1 LADAGQDQHGQD
13 QRGQDQ
19 HGQNQHG
26 QNQHGQNQHGQDQPA
41 GRLRAR
47 PGNLLTRLRSPQD
60 AEIVRLAVPAFGAL
74 VAEPLF
80 LLADSA
86 IVGRL
91 GTVPLGGLG
100 VASQVLSTLVGISI
114 FLAYATTAAVARQL
128 GAGNQ
133 RAAIR
138 HGIDGLWLAAGIGLA
153 VLALGWPLAPRLVAA
168 FGGTAAVSHQAVTY
182 LRISLLGAPA
192 MLAVLAGTGVL
203 RGLQDTRTP
212 LAVAVVANAANI
224 ALNATFVL
232 GLHWGIAGSAWGTLI
247 AQTGTAA
254 AYLIVVARGARRA
267 GVSLRPD
274 RGGITTAAFTGAS
287 LVLRTLALQAV
298 LVLMTAIAARDSN
311 AAIAAS
317 QVAMRVWNL
326 FVFALDAIAIAA
338 QAITGRYLGAGDV
351 AGARAANGRMIAWG
365 AAYGTLFSLLLL
377 ALRPALPGL
386 FGVAPDVRSLLL
398 AVLFVVIAQQ
408 PIAGVVFVLD
418 GVLIGA
424 GDQDYLALAGLATL
438 AVFGGAATIAV
449 RTGTGL
455 VGLWLAYAVWMLA
468 RFATLTL
475 RSRTSRWLVTGAVR

>member
-1 LADAGQDQHGQD
+1 LADDEQR
-13 QRGQDQ
+13 RGQ
-19 HGQNQHG
+19 GRR
-26 QNQHGQNQHGQDQPA
+26 A
-41 GRLRAR
+41 GLLARLH
-47 PGNLLTRLRSPQD
+47 SPQD
-60 AEIVRLAVPAFGAL
+60 AEIVRLAIPAFGAL

-100 VASQVLSTLVGISI
+100 VASQVLATLVGVSI
-114 FLAYATTAAVARQL
+114 FLAYGTTAAVSRQL
-128 GAGNQ
+128 GAG
-133 RAAIR
+133 RRDAAIR
-138 HGIDGLWLAAGIGLA
+138 HGIDGLWLAAAIGVVVIA
-153 VLALGWPLAPRLVAA
+153 AGWPLGPRIVAA
-168 FGGTAAVSHQAVTY
+168 FGATPAVSHQAVTY

-212 LAVAVVANAANI
+212 LLVAVAANAVNI

-232 GLHWGIAGSAWGTLI
+232 GLHWGIAGSAWGTFV
-247 AQTGTAA
+247 AQAGAGA
-254 AYLIVVARGARRA
+254 AYLFVVGRGARRA
-267 GVSLRPD
+267 GISLRPNR
-274 RGGITTAAFTGAS
+274 RGVTTAAVAGAA

-298 LVLMTAIAARDSN
+298 LVLMTAIAARQSD

-326 FVFALDAIAIAA
+326 FVYALDAIAIAA

-351 AGARAANGRMIAWG
+351 TGARAATRRMIGWG
-365 AAYGTLFSLLLL
+365 AAYGVIFSLLLL
-377 ALRPALPGL
+377 ALRPAIPGL
-386 FGVAPDVRSLLL
+386 FGVTPAVRSLLL
-398 AVLFVVIAQQ
+398 AVLLVIIVQQ
-408 PIAGVVFVLD
+408 PAAGVVFVLD

-424 GDQDYLALAGLATL
+424 GDQDYLALAGLMAL
-438 AVFGGAATIAV
+438 AVFGVAAAAVVGANA
-449 RTGTGL
+449 GL
-455 VGLWLAYAVWMLA
+455 VPLWLAYTAWMLA